1 LRVLVTGVAGFIG
14 FHLAKRL
21 LEEGFS
27 VVGVDNLNHYYS
39 PILKLARLEELGVPV
54 TQIGEGRE
62 TQSEQFPNFKFVKMD
77 LGEREGVFQL
87 LKKFQFP
94 VIYHLAAQPGVRYS
108 LENPY
113 AYLDSNLYAHLNIL
127 EGIRHHSPGSKLIYA
142 SSSSVYGLNRSEPFR
157 EGDPT
162 DHPVSLYAATKKGG
176 ELLSHTYSHLFKIPT
191 IGLRFFTVYGPWGRP
206 DMAPILFGKKLL
218 NREPIELFNYGEMYR
233 DFTYIDDIVEGLVRL
248 LGYTPTGDPNWSGE
262 LGVSSAPFEIFNI
275 GRGEP
280 VHLLRFVELLEGELG
295 VEGEKRFLPMKPGEV
310 YRTYASTEKLERAV
324 GYRPKVSIEEGVAR
338 FARWLKEEYRKG
350 AEWLKKS

>member
-1 LRVLVTGVAGFIG
+1 KGFQ
-14 FHLAKRL
+14 F
-21 LEEGFS
+21 
-27 VVGVDNLNHYYS
+27 
-39 PILKLARLEELGVPV
+39 LKLDL
-54 TQIGEGRE
+54 GRE
-62 TQSEQFPNFKFVKMD
+62 
-77 LGEREGVFQL
+77 EGVFQL

-113 AYLDSNLYAHLNIL
+113 AYLDSNILAHLNIL
-127 EGIRHHSPGSKLIYA
+127 EGIRHYSPKSKLIYA
-142 SSSSVYGLNRSEPFR
+142 SSSSVYGLNQSEPFR

-162 DHPVSLYAATKKGG
+162 DHPVSLYAATKKSG

-206 DMAPILFGKKLL
+206 DMAPILFGKRLL
-218 NREPIELFNYGEMYR
+218 NREPIELFNYGEMHR

-248 LGYTPTGDPNWSGE
+248 LEYTPSGDPDWRGE
-262 LGVSSAPFEIFNI
+262 LGVSPAPFEIFNI

-280 VHLLRFVELLEGELG
+280 VHLLKFVELLERELG
-295 VEGEKRFLPMKPGEV
+295 VKGEKRLLPMKPGEV

-350 AEWLKKS
+350 AEWLKRS